1 MAWQQLTAFGDGSTL
16 TWQLRA
22 SIKHLDHGILALDY
36 ELLAPASELIWPAAT
51 TPPERRDE
59 LWQSTCLELFIA
71 QPNEPRYWEINLS
84 PSGDWN
90 VYQLDGYRQG
100 LQAEASIQRIRVSS
114 QTVADQHQLQATVEL
129 PAALSQAASLEAN
142 LCAVLEHANGS
153 NSYWALC
160 HPGSEADFHA
170 RAGFVLEV

>member
-1 MAWQQLTAFGDGSTL
+1 MTWQQLTAFGDDSAL
-16 TWQLRA
+16 PWQLRG
-22 SIKHLDHGILALDY
+22 SIKRLDQNILALNY
-36 ELLAPASELIWPAAT
+36 ELLVPADELIWPAAAT
-51 TPPERRDE
+51 SPKRRDE

-84 PSGDWN
+84 PSGNWN
-90 VYQLDGYRQG
+90 VYRLSGYRQA
-100 LQAEASIQRIRVSS
+100 LQEEPSIQRISLSS
-114 QTVADQHQLQATVEL
+114 HSAADRHQLEATIQL
-129 PAALSQAASLEAN
+129 PPALSQVAPLEAN
-142 LCAVLEHANGS
+142 LCAVLQHNNGS